1 MKYFLLVPLGNAD
14 HVADDLQRQ
23 WSGKLGN
30 QFPFA
35 VGMRGDHRVDE
46 ATCAIAHRCLG
57 TGDHLRRE
65 RSADDVAQPLM
76 PRVVERDH
84 RSEEL
89 RDFGREVVDPDVGI
103 RAIDVRMTA
112 GEVDIVELR
121 HHPVAGALLEPGRC
135 RLAPERDRRLAPQR
149 GEGPIADI
157 VVFQPELPGAEID
170 IGKRNLGRSHAV
182 HPRRTAHDDHPHF
195 NEGATI
201 GERNGKRLSMAK
213 TLRLLQL
220 RQDAMDMAR
229 NSLGRSIYRHMTE
242 SSQYVHVSSARYSSR
257 AARHSSR
264 DTTLGILIAPS
275 SFTGRP
281 GRWARPRRAPE
292 AP

>member
-1 MKYFLLVPLGNAD
+1 MKNDAISADVSRFAVDLGLYQAGGQVVAWIGPPVLGHGRRIGAEIHRRLGEFLDIVGDVGIAGTEDHVRPVKYLLLVLLGNAD

-46 ATCAIAHRCLG
+46 PTCAIAHRCLG

-103 RAIDVRMTA
+103 RAVDVRMTA

-121 HHPVAGALLEPGRC
+121 HHPMAGALLEPGRC

-149 GEGPIADI
+149 GEGPVADV
-157 VVFQPELPGAEID
+157 VVFQPELPGAADRYRKAEPRE
-170 IGKRNLGRSHAV
+170 G
-182 HPRRTAHDDHPHF
+182 PRRSPA
-195 NEGATI
+195 
-201 GERNGKRLSMAK
+201 
-213 TLRLLQL
+213 
-220 RQDAMDMAR
+220 
-229 NSLGRSIYRHMTE
+229 
-242 SSQYVHVSSARYSSR
+242 SQC
-257 AARHSSR
+257 
-264 DTTLGILIAPS
+264 P
-275 SFTGRP
+275 
-281 GRWARPRRAPE
+281 
-292 AP
+292 